1 MTAPHPARR
10 LRDAMPVDTASRLV
24 SDFLARHGAG
34 LSDLAA
40 TQGANPASEA
50 FDRLRNVARTQPR
63 APAAIGDAL
72 EALRDSLDAQ
82 YSDPSLP
89 ASRRCKSDTD
99 AAVRWYAARL
109 TELARFCRRL

>member
-1 MTAPHPARR
+1 
-10 LRDAMPVDTASRLV
+10 MPVDTASRLV

-63 APAAIGDAL
+63 APTAIGDAL
-72 EALRDSLDAQ
+72 EALRDSLEAQ

-89 ASRRCKSDTD
+89 ASRRCGSDTD